1 MDENTPA
8 LALAVDAKHSLAV
21 YAYSYHMDMRLTISL
36 ENDDS
41 VFSSVHIRPVY
52 CPFTGKRVGTS
63 SEDVQSLV
71 QGISLKGANGNMLIC
86 CCRLEGSRLILQKG
100 GRQVSL
106 CLPYDMLTGKKYQ

>member
-21 YAYSYHMDMRLTISL
+21 YAYSYHMDMRLTVSI

-52 CPFTGKRVGTS
+52 CPFTGRRVGTDIQ
-63 SEDVQSLV
+63 DVQSLV
-71 QGISLKGANGNMLIC
+71 QGISLKGVNGKMLIR

-100 GRQVSL
+100 EEQVSL
-106 CLPYDMLTGKKYQ
+106 SLPYDMLTGKKYQ

>member
-1 MDENTPA
+1 MDENTPV

-41 VFSSVHIRPVY
+41 VFSSVHIRPVF
-52 CPFTGKRVGTS
+52 CPFTGKRAGTS

-71 QGISLKGANGNMLIC
+71 QGISLRGVNGKMLLR
-86 CCRLEGSRLILQKG
+86 CCRLEGSCLILQKG
-100 GRQVSL
+100 EEQVSL
-106 CLPYDMLTGKKYQ
+106 SLPYDMLTGKKYQ

>member
-41 VFSSVHIRPVY
+41 VFSSVHIQPVY
-52 CPFTGKRVGTS
+52 CPFTARRVGKS
-63 SEDVQSLV
+63 SQDVQSLI
-71 QGISLKGANGNMLIC
+71 QGLSLKGSNGKLLYH
-86 CCRLEGSRLILQKG
+86 CCRLDGSQLILQVGEQKA
-100 GRQVSL
+100 SL
-106 CLPYDMLTGKKYQ
+106 ALHYDMLTGKKY